1 MKIYGLSVA
10 LGLVLAVGAV
20 AVPPAQGSTRR
31 ATATVAAAP
40 NHAKH
45 KYTAKQA
52 EKIALK
58 KHHGKLV
65 HKTKLGNQKG
75 KWDYAVCIQSGKT
88 MLVVFVGAD
97 TGKIDKVVK
106 GMAMPKPA
114 PHAIMQGPT
123 AHKK

>member
-1 MKIYGLSVA
+1 MKIYGISVA

-20 AVPPAQGSTRR
+20 AKPPAHGPVRH
-31 ATATVAAAP
+31 AAATVVAAP
-40 NHAKH
+40 KHANH

-52 EKIALK
+52 EAIALK

-65 HKTKLGNQKG
+65 HNTKLGNQKG
-75 KWDYAVCIQSGKT
+75 KWDYAVYIQSGKT